1 MSYQIEV
8 PDNVYQYAQKIAQE
22 TAQSPSQVIIQ
33 HLLMLPNI
41 VPFLSLD
48 EQAELNALAFLSD
61 DTLLTIAGEQMT
73 KALKHQLSDLME
85 KNSIGTIQ
93 PNEANV
99 LADLVA
105 RGERLMLRKAEA
117 ARILHERGHI
127 ITPQIMKPLDE

>member
-1 MSYQIEV
+1 
-8 PDNVYQYAQKIAQE
+8 
-22 TAQSPSQVIIQ
+22 
-33 HLLMLPNI
+33 
-41 VPFLSLD
+41 
-48 EQAELNALAFLSD
+48 LAFLSD